1 MSRVARK
8 QPFPWGGVFIAIGH
22 SPNTGI
28 FEGQLEMDRGYI
40 VIHDGSKTSVAG
52 VFAAGDVHD
61 LVYKQAVTAAGAGC
75 QAAMDAEKFLED
87 QGEGEGKREAG
98 AVAARSQLS

>member
-8 QPFPWGGVFIAIGH
+8 QPFPWGGVFVAIGH
-22 SPNTGI
+22 SPNTQI
-28 FEGQLEMDRGYI
+28 FEGQLEMDRGYL
-40 VIHDGSKTSVAG
+40 VIHDGSKASVEG

-75 QAAMDAEKFLED
+75 RAAIDAEKFLEE
-87 QGEGEGKREAG
+87 QCEGEEKREAG
-98 AVAARSQLS
+98 GVAAKAQIP